1 MHSMCILRILVE
13 LTEVQR
19 YEHQLG
25 GEEGVEG
32 NRGRCGGERGEM
44 VTTIWS
50 SITYVVDNTYIPIH
64 FSLG

>member
-25 GEEGVEG
+25 WGR
-32 NRGRCGGERGEM
+32 RGRCGGEEVERGGRTEGHHHLVVHHM
-44 VTTIWS
+44 
-50 SITYVVDNTYIPIH
+50 VDNTYIPIH